1 MLGVPQ
7 VEEVEEAL
15 VAHLLVRGEH
25 DDVAAEVEATGPD
38 GGAGLQ
44 QGQLFTCQRTESQV
58 NPSNVGWTLNDHA
71 SLYS

>member
-44 QGQLFTCQRTESQV
+44 QGQLFTCKRTEYHVHRSDL
-58 NPSNVGWTLNDHA
+58 GWTLNDHA